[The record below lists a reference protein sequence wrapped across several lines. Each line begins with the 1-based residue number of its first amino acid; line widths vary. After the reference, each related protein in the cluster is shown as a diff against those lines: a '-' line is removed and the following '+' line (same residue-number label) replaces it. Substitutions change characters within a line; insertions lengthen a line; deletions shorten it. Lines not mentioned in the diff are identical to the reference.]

1 MRLKGELLNL
11 LNYPVPN
18 LMCSRDN
25 RIACRLLINRC
36 GLRSG
41 SVMNE
46 CFFAMRN
53 KTSLKGNKR
62 SGAN

>member
-36 GLRSG
+36 GLRIRTIMDG
-41 SVMNE
+41 
-46 CFFAMRN
+46 CFF
-53 KTSLKGNKR
+53 TV
-62 SGAN
+62 